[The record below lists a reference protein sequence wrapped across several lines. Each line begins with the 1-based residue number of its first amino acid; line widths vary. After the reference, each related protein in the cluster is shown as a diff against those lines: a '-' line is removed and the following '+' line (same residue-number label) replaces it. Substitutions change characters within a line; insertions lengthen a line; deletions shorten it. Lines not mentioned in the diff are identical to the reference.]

1 MDEKVVFD
9 IAKEQLH
16 VVVNKGEEKGVQEHF
31 EAQVNVNVWKGEEKG
46 VQEHF
51 EAQVYVD
58 NRSDNEGNKPADKVE
73 DKCNTTLKIINPMVD
88 MQKIAPDEGV
98 STSVNSERSIIV
110 YENHPPMI
118 PKRRSKKAVVLKF
131 PYIDTEVYIPL
142 NYESNHWILAEIDF
156 IARKTIMYDSEI
168 NFIESGKKFIN
179 FMQPLYTLLPLLLHK
194 IEFFSKRPEIHQ
206 NEDMMPG
213 LVECCVNVPQQEK
226 SDCRFFVIKFVKH
239 LIHGES
245 IDLV

>member
-1 MDEKVVFD
+1 
-9 IAKEQLH
+9 
-16 VVVNKGEEKGVQEHF
+16 
-31 EAQVNVNVWKGEEKG
+31 
-46 VQEHF
+46 
-51 EAQVYVD
+51 
-58 NRSDNEGNKPADKVE
+58 
-73 DKCNTTLKIINPMVD
+73 

-131 PYIDTEVYIPL
+131 PYIDTELQEDEFKDDRLLDYVNGASPRSANPCTGVDKVYIPL

-168 NFIESGKKFIN
+168 NFIESGKKFIK
-179 FMQPLYTLLPLLLHK
+179 FMQLLYTLLPLLLHK

-206 NEDMMPG
+206 NEDMMPW